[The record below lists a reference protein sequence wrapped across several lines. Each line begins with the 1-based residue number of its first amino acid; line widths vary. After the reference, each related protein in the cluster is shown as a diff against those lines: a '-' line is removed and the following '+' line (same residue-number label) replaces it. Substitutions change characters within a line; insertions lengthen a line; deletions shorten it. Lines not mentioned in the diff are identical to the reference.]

1 MSLKDLGSPVSYLI
15 VERGAR
21 ERSPTAKKKWSS
33 IHPRKF
39 DYDVSVHAHVR
50 TDARGGG
57 RESRVSP
64 TGQDYSW
71 GEILYLKHPACFGG
85 KSHGRPNI

>member
-1 MSLKDLGSPVSYLI
+1 MSLYMSLKDLDSPVSYLI
-15 VERGAR
+15 VERSAR
-21 ERSPTAKKKWSS
+21 ERSPIAKKKWSS

-64 TGQDYSW
+64 TAKDYS
-71 GEILYLKHPACFGG
+71 
-85 KSHGRPNI
+85 

>member
-57 RESRVSP
+57 RESEVSP
-64 TGQDYSW
+64 S
-71 GEILYLKHPACFGG
+71 GEEYVIAEVKFSISSNSAARFGG
-85 KSHGRPNI
+85 